1 MTQENPIACKLTTT
15 ELQLRRAE
23 VLERVKAD
31 VIKITE
37 LEGGFRYEFPGT
49 QDQVKRL
56 GTLIELEHECCPFL
70 KFQLT
75 VEPGDG
81 SALLELT
88 GPEGTKDFLKTLL
101 T

>member
-1 MTQENPIACKLTTT
+1 MTQENPIACKLTSA

-23 VLERVKAD
+23 VLAQIKANLIN
-31 VIKITE
+31 VTE
-37 LEGGFRYEFPGT
+37 LEVGHRFEFPSN
-49 QDQVKRL
+49 QDQIRRL

-70 KFQLT
+70 RFQLT

-81 SALLELT
+81 PALLELT
-88 GPEGTKDFLKTLL
+88 GPVGTKEFLKTLF

>member
-1 MTQENPIACKLTTT
+1 MTQENPIACKLTSA
-15 ELQLRRAE
+15 ELHLRRSE

-31 VIKITE
+31 VINVAE
-37 LEGGFRYEFPGT
+37 LEDGFRFEFAGT
-49 QDQVKRL
+49 QDQIKRL

-81 SALLELT
+81 PALLELT

>member
-1 MTQENPIACKLTTT
+1 MTQENPIACKLSSA

-31 VIKITE
+31 VTNVTE
-37 LEGGFRYEFPGT
+37 LEGGLRFEFSGT
-49 QDQVKRL
+49 QDQIRRL

-75 VEPGDG
+75 VAPGDG
-81 SALLELT
+81 PALLELT
-88 GPEGTKDFLKTLL
+88 GPEGTKDFLKMLFT
-101 T
+101 

>member
-1 MTQENPIACKLTTT
+1 MRQENPIACKLTST

-101 T
+101 M